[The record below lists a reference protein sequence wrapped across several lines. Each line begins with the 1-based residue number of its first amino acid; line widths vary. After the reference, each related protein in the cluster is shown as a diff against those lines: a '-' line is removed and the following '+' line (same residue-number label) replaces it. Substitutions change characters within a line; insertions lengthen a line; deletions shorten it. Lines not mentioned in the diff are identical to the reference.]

1 MWLLF
6 LKIYKNPYI
15 EEEQTTK
22 WPKENVQKYTQRCTT
37 TQPNKTKDGETRTI
51 LKTGVELGFSARVH
65 SSWPASGMR
74 RVNLVTN
81 PIISHEWGNDREV
94 FTTNGTYPW
103 LFEAHIFDK
112 GQPSHGVDR
121 KLLKWWLQLN
131 TVI

>member
-51 LKTGVELGFSARVH
+51 LKPGLN
-65 SSWPASGMR
+65 SGSPQGYT
-74 RVNLVTN
+74 VTDPLVACVVL
-81 PIISHEWGNDREV
+81 I
-94 FTTNGTYPW
+94 
-103 LFEAHIFDK
+103 
-112 GQPSHGVDR
+112 
-121 KLLKWWLQLN
+121 
-131 TVI
+131 